1 MEQIIIVAVVMTLS
15 VLITAQVMGAAMR
28 WSRGR
33 GLLRRPEI
41 VEVENQERLW
51 KAKADRARGWR
62 ELFRAAGQYVIV
74 VVLIGMLGV
83 ILGGT
88 LGR

>member
-1 MEQIIIVAVVMTLS
+1 MEQIVTITGGVALS
-15 VLITAQVMGAAMR
+15 VLVTSQLMGAAMR

-33 GLLRRPEI
+33 GLLRRPDI
-41 VEVENQERLW
+41 VESENQDRLW

-62 ELFRAAGQYVIV
+62 ELFRSVGQFAIV
-74 VVLIGMLGV
+74 ATLLVMLGM

-88 LGR
+88 FG